1 MKKIQN
7 FFLLLRDNLTGDFAY
22 KNYRNHFEKNHRG
35 EKILDKKTFLR
46 GREKEKWEK
55 INRCC

>member
-1 MKKIQN
+1 MQKIQKL
-7 FFLLLRDNLTGDFAY
+7 FLLFRDSLTGDFAY
-22 KNYRNHFEKNHRG
+22 KNYLEHSKKNHRG

-46 GREKEKWEK
+46 VREKEKWER